1 MNWKVWPVTYTTV
14 ILLEWLKT
22 LITFFVNIASDIP
35 PLCDNI
41 LTSLN
46 TAEHDRNTDDYC
58 HSDKFVIYP
67 WEVELKLSSVCTFKA
82 PGPDELPNWLL
93 KDMAPFLADPVCAIF
108 NSSVRQGHVPK
119 LWKQANVIPV
129 PKVHPPK
136 LVENDLR
143 PISLTATL
151 SKILE
156 SFVGG
161 WILEAVGHQ
170 LGTNQYGALKER
182 STSHAL
188 VSVLHH
194 WSTAL
199 DSGNSVRALFVD
211 YSKAFDRVDHNVLLN
226 EMVAFG
232 VPKPVIRWL
241 FSFLK
246 DRQQGVKLGSFF
258 SDWARITGFM
268 AWTFDFLSHDLNPSC
283 IIHKFMDDVTLTEV
297 MSKGSDSAR
306 CRTALGS
313 ATSCDSGMQF
323 LVSVQISV
331 NVITLTDICLSTMCF
346 LISK

>member
-1 MNWKVWPVTYTTV
+1 MTYTTV
-14 ILLEWLKT
+14 ILLEWLMAKD
-22 LITFFVNIASDIP
+22 INHFFVNIASDIP

-41 LTSLN
+41 LTSLK
-46 TAEHDRNTDDYC
+46 TAEHDGTTDDYC
-58 HSDKFVIYP
+58 DSDKFVIYP
-67 WEVELKLSSVCTFKA
+67 WEVELKLSSVCTYKA

-93 KDMAPFLADPVCAIF
+93 KDMAPFLADPVCAIS

-211 YSKAFDRVDHNVLLN
+211 YSKAFDRVDHNALLN
-226 EMVAFG
+226 RTIAIGF
-232 VPKPVIRWL
+232 PKTVVIRRL

-246 DRQQGVKLGSFF
+246 DRLYMHRVIRDSSLLFRLKYSIRILSFV
-258 SDWARITGFM
+258 S
-268 AWTFDFLSHDLNPSC
+268 SC
-283 IIHKFMDDVTLTEV
+283 
-297 MSKGSDSAR
+297 
-306 CRTALGS
+306 
-313 ATSCDSGMQF
+313 
-323 LVSVQISV
+323 
-331 NVITLTDICLSTMCF
+331 
-346 LISK
+346 LI